1 MYGLTFFCGSAAE
14 NFDQTQLWSLKKT
27 PAAKNENLTRLGT
40 AVIVCNDSS
49 GEVLQYTYT
58 PGA

>member
-1 MYGLTFFCGSAAE
+1 MRMILTS
-14 NFDQTQLWSLKKT
+14 TPYWLKKT